1 MLAVLLLSAA
11 RSACDGTSL
20 LSLETSAT
28 GNCGITANC
37 FQSGNYPE
45 NYGTNEDCIVAVCER
60 VTYAI
65 TSFETEYEGTCQHD
79 YLSIASTKYCGHN
92 FSLQDRMPAMSGNL
106 DMNDI
111 LRFESDDGNEMPG
124 FKICVTLASAP
135 EPPPFQHES
144 DKDDDPAK
152 SAGAIVGYVAAA
164 LVVGGG
170 VFYYVGRR
178 IGEEELQGPS
188 IGSLVF

>member
-79 YLSIASTKYCGHN
+79 YLSIASTKYCGTKHFIAGQN
-92 FSLQDRMPAMSGNL
+92 ASNVRKSRNERHSE
-106 DMNDI
+106 I
-111 LRFESDDGNEMPG
+111 SKSDDGNEMPG

-135 EPPPFQHES
+135 EPPPSQHES

-164 LVVGGG
+164 LVVGEGSFTTLG
-170 VFYYVGRR
+170 V
-178 IGEEELQGPS
+178 ELAKKNCKG
-188 IGSLVF
+188 LA